1 MSNRSPAWHR
11 ALALLL
17 ALVLPDVNLPARAQ
31 TTARDLTLD
40 ELQAACPGLRLH
52 QVSAEE
58 FARVTGHPLQ
68 VAQTIVAPETPAPR
82 VTSGS
87 LAPLATAPE
96 PDATNATAAATN
108 REPARV
114 GPASA
119 PRTRSSHT
127 SSGGQIY
134 ISDSGSIDST
144 EAAVVIFVLAGV
156 VVIAAAIVYSGALL
170 ANWALRGEE
179 VPGWGDLSA
188 RWMYFSGGYQHG
200 YLAGGALTLG
210 LEGDGADVGAVVEG
224 GYLDAD
230 MVTVEDTEVELDA
243 GYVMAGLSVRWHLT
257 PSDEP
262 LLFEAELLAG
272 TASRYDLVSRAS
284 FALTWSLAGPWRAG
298 LRFGAL
304 YLDVA
309 EDEGPLL
316 QADNDFNLL
325 GGLETSVRF

>member
-1 MSNRSPAWHR
+1 MRKRPPAWHR

-17 ALVLPDVNLPARAQ
+17 ALALPGLNLPARAQ
-31 TTARDLTLD
+31 TTAHGLTLD
-40 ELQAACPGLRLH
+40 QLQAACPGLLLQ

-68 VAQTIVAPETPAPR
+68 VAQLIVTPEALAPR

-87 LAPLATAPE
+87 LAPLATPPE

-108 REPARV
+108 REPARA
-114 GPASA
+114 GSAS
-119 PRTRSSHT
+119 RSRSSQT
-127 SSGGQIY
+127 SRGGQFY

-210 LEGDGADVGAVVEG
+210 LEGDGADVGAVIEG

-230 MVTVEDTEVELDA
+230 MVTVDDTEVELDA
-243 GYVMAGLSVRWHLT
+243 GYVMAGLSVRWHLA
-257 PSDEP
+257 PAADP

-316 QADNDFNLL
+316 QVEDDFNLL